1 MSKYE
6 ELWKIA
12 WTLMFFMF
20 LLVMVMSTALTNH
33 VVIFDSKDAN
43 LGELL
48 LVAATLVITCLA
60 VMLAVGALWGYRELR
75 DAAVSAATKA
85 AEIEARIT
93 ATKVAQTVVRRSK
106 FEPKEL
112 EDGTSPEEAQ
122 QIAAAQD
129 QA

>member
-6 ELWKIA
+6 ELWRVA
-12 WTLMFFMF
+12 WTILFLVF
-20 LLVMVMSTALTNH
+20 LLVVVLSTAETNH
-33 VVIFDSKDAN
+33 VVIYDSKEAN

-75 DAAVSAATKA
+75 DAAIAAATKA
-85 AEIEARIT
+85 AETEARTT

-106 FEPKEL
+106 FETVDL

-129 QA
+129 D